1 MEAKA
6 LLLVLLLMEFALWL
20 LLLSALLEL
29 LSDRFRLCY
38 VFLASSVVLLLDTD
52 DVMTTSPFC

>member
-6 LLLVLLLMEFALWL
+6 LLLVLLLMEFARWL